1 MKTPSELP
9 FSRRE
14 FLRRAATATGGLMAV
29 SALATPSAKR
39 TAVDLVPLGQSGL
52 RCSRLGIGTGSH
64 SGRVQC
70 ALGHEGFNRLIRHVY
85 DQGVRFIDTA
95 QSYRTHSWI
104 KPAIKGLPRENLFLQ
119 TKISGNP
126 SDPLKVI
133 DQLRKELDTDY
144 LDSVLVHC
152 TVKPDWNEGR
162 RRVIDALAEARSRG
176 WLKAGGVSCHS
187 LPALKLAADLDWVRV
202 NLVRLNP
209 QGVLMDT
216 PAERWNAPS
225 NAEHV
230 PAVVKQVRRMQANG
244 HGVIG
249 MKIIGEG
256 RFTDP
261 AAREKSIR
269 WVMQNHLADA
279 VVIGFKSPSEV
290 DEAIERINRALA
302 ET

>member
-1 MKTPSELP
+1 MNSASEDPL
-9 FSRRE
+9 SRRE
-14 FLRRAATATGGLMAV
+14 FIRRAAAVTAGWGGVSAAAAPPSRRTAT
-29 SALATPSAKR
+29 
-39 TAVDLVPLGQSGL
+39 DLVPLGRTGL

-70 ALGHEGFNRLIRHVY
+70 ALGHEGFNRLLRHAY
-85 DQGVRFIDTA
+85 DRGVRFIDTA

-104 KPAIKGLPRENLFLQ
+104 QPAIKGLPRENLFLQ

-126 SDPLKVI
+126 EDPLRVM
-133 DQLRKELDTDY
+133 DQLRRELGTDY
-144 LDSVLVHC
+144 LDSLLIHC
-152 TVKPDWNEGR
+152 ATTPDWDQSR
-162 RRVIDALAEARSRG
+162 RRAIDALAEARSRG
-176 WLKAGGVSCHS
+176 WVRAGGVSCHS
-187 LPALKLAADLDWVRV
+187 LPALKRAASLDWVRV

-216 PAERWNAPS
+216 PEPRWNAPS
-225 NAEHV
+225 GARHV
-230 PAVVKQVRRMQANG
+230 PPVVREVRRMQANG

-261 AAREKSIR
+261 DAREKSIR
-269 WVMQNHLADA
+269 WVMKNRLADA
-279 VVIGFKSPSEV
+279 VVIGFKSAAEV

-302 ET
+302 EA